1 MKFVKHIFLLGL
13 GIAGI
18 MPAFSQHAY
27 TLDACIHEALVNNT
41 RIKNADNDLA
51 AARHVQQEAFT
62 KFFPSF
68 NAFGT
73 GFTADKGLV
82 EMEMIPGEKLS
93 MMKNGVIGGI
103 TAAVPLFT
111 GGQIVNGNKL
121 SAVNVEVSRLQRRQS
136 EKEVRLTV
144 EQYFWQIVMLK
155 EKLRTL
161 SIVGEQLSNI
171 HKDVDAAVQAGV
183 SNRNDLLQVQ
193 LKENET
199 RSTRIQV
206 ENALAVSTSLL
217 AQYMG
222 HPSDSVD
229 VDMALTD
236 SLPGHPG
243 ELYVLP
249 ESSLPATDEYNLL
262 QQNVKAARLQHKI
275 SIGKNLPLLSV
286 GGGYIYDNLMDKD
299 HSFWVGFATV
309 SVPLS
314 GWWGG
319 FHDIKRQQLKVRN
332 AENQLTDQSQLLV
345 IRMNNTWN
353 SLTDAYKQVEI
364 AIESIGQASE
374 NLRLQT
380 DYYRAGTCTMSD
392 LLEAQTLFQQSRDRY
407 VESYAQ
413 YEVKKR
419 EYLQATGR

>member
-161 SIVGEQLSNI
+161 SIVGEQLSSI

-319 FHDIKRQQLKVRN
+319 FHNIKRQQLKVRN